1 MPMTKCLKPALPTAL
16 TRLALAC
23 ALALS
28 VAGCGIKSGL
38 EAPAAKETA
47 SADSGQGKPEGAA
60 PKPHQG
66 FILDGLLR

>member
-1 MPMTKCLKPALPTAL
+1 MPMTENATHAR
-16 TRLALAC
+16 TMAVIRLATAC
-23 ALALS
+23 ALALT

-38 EAPAAKETA
+38 ESPAAKGTA
-47 SADSGQGKPEGAA
+47 TADSGQGKPEGAA

>member
-1 MPMTKCLKPALPTAL
+1 MPMTGRSTYALPTAL
-16 TRLALAC
+16 TRLAIAC

-38 EAPAAKETA
+38 ESPAAKETA